1 MATKKIQKGDM
12 VKVIAGKDKGK
23 SGKVILTKGNK
34 VLVEGVNEVT
44 KHTKASAAN
53 PKGGIV
59 KQEAL
64 IDVSNVMYLHKGE
77 PARIQFEVTTVNKDG
92 KEKRSVSRLAKVA
105 GKPAEKIK

>member
-1 MATKKIQKGDM
+1 MATNKIQKGDM

-23 SGKVILTKGNK
+23 SGKVILVKDNK

-44 KHTKASAAN
+44 KHAKASAAN

-77 PARIQFEVTTVNKDG
+77 PARIQFEVSKDG
-92 KEKRSVSRLAKVA
+92 DKRTVSRLAKVA